1 MLSADAVIYFP
12 LTLADSLALALFLS
26 AWVGYTIYAKYRA
39 KRSYTLS
46 SLMRRHREQWMREM
60 LRRENRI
67 SDATIIGNLERVVT
81 FFASTTILILAGL
94 LTAIF
99 ASENLLKVLANL
111 HLSGTTSVEVI
122 QFKLFVM
129 VLIFVYAFFKF
140 TWSVREHIFSSILI
154 GSAPQSSGLDNLSA
168 DKVEKI
174 ALQAAKMSDLANHDF
189 NHGLRAYYFAL
200 ALLGWLVNGWIL
212 LIATLWVIAVLYGRE
227 FNSKALQLLRED

>member
-1 MLSADAVIYFP
+1 MIYFP
-12 LTLADSLALALFLS
+12 LTIADSLVFVLFLT
-26 AWVGYTIYAKYRA
+26 AWISYTFYAKYRA

-122 QFKLFVM
+122 QFKLFIM

-154 GSAPQSSGLDNLSA
+154 GCAPQFNELDHLSA
-168 DKVEKI
+168 DELEKI

-212 LIATLWVIAVLYGRE
+212 LLATLWVIAVLYGRE
-227 FNSKALQLLRED
+227 FNSKALQVLREN

>member
-12 LTLADSLALALFLS
+12 LTLADSLALVLFLS

-154 GSAPQSSGLDNLSA
+154 GSAPQSSGLDSLSA

-227 FNSKALQLLRED
+227 FNSKALQLLREN

>member
-1 MLSADAVIYFP
+1 MYFP
-12 LTLADSLALALFLS
+12 LSIADTLALILFLS
-26 AWVGYTIYAKYRA
+26 AWTAYTFYAKFRA

-60 LRRENRI
+60 LHRENRI

-94 LTAIF
+94 ITAIF
-99 ASENLLKVLANL
+99 ASENLLKVLAGL
-111 HLSGTTSVEVI
+111 HLSSTTEVETI
-122 QFKLFVM
+122 QFKLLVM
-129 VLIFVYAFFKF
+129 ALIFVYAFFKF

-154 GSAPQSSGLDNLSA
+154 GSAPQAERLAQLDEREL
-168 DKVEKI
+168 EGI

-200 ALLGWLVNGWIL
+200 ALLGWLVNGWL
-212 LIATLWVIAVLYGRE
+212 LLLATLWVIAVLYGRE
-227 FNSKALQLLRED
+227 FNSKALRLLRNEPTSSD

>member
-1 MLSADAVIYFP
+1 KSRARAFSAACSAEPPGLPGPGFRYTLRPIQPGRPPVYFP
-12 LTLADSLALALFLS
+12 LSIADALAFVLFLA

-154 GSAPQSSGLDNLSA
+154 GSAPQSSGLDSLSA

-189 NHGLRAYYFAL
+189 
-200 ALLGWLVNGWIL
+200 
-212 LIATLWVIAVLYGRE
+212 
-227 FNSKALQLLRED
+227 